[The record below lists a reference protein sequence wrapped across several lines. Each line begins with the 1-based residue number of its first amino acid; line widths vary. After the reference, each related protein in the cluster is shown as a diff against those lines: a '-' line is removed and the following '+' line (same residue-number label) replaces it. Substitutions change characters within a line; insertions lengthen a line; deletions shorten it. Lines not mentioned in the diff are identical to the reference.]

1 MSTSTDNRPGF
12 LSVPEVAALLG
23 CSPRTVYT
31 WISMGTIPYRRA
43 GRKVIF
49 DETGIRAWTK
59 AQTNQPNA
67 ATLIRR

>member
-12 LSVPEVAALLG
+12 LTVHDVARLLC

-49 DETGIRAWTK
+49 DEMEIRAWTK
-59 AQTNQPNA
+59 AQSNECNA
-67 ATLIRR
+67 ATLIR